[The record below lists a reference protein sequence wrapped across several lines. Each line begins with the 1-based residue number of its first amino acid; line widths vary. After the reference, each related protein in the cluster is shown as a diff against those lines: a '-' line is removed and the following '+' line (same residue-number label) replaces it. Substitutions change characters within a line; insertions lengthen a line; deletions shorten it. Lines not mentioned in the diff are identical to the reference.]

1 MRNVQL
7 KHIDALLRH
16 LGLIKAKLLTLKR
29 EDPFMNKISDDFKQ
43 PLNEKLMENLDR
55 LCHHM
60 KPEITLGKNV
70 FYFIGFFRH
79 QLLCSLYICREFL
92 RTFLRYQLLKISWGF
107 TDMFHSIKKI
117 YNVA

>member
-1 MRNVQL
+1 MKGSKGSNLIWGQIKAMRNVQL

-79 QLLCSLYICREFL
+79 QLLCRYIFAENF
-92 RTFLRYQLLKISWGF
+92 
-107 TDMFHSIKKI
+107 
-117 YNVA
+117 

>member
-60 KPEITLGKNV
+60 KPEITLGK
-70 FYFIGFFRH
+70 
-79 QLLCSLYICREFL
+79 
-92 RTFLRYQLLKISWGF
+92 RTFILSLFLSTSFFVAFEFAENFFEISTF
-107 TDMFHSIKKI
+107 ED
-117 YNVA
+117 

>member
-60 KPEITLGKNV
+60 KPEITLGKIMY
-70 FYFIGFFRH
+70 FYFIAFFRH
-79 QLLCSLYICREFL
+79 QLLRSFFCLPTI
-92 RTFLRYQLLKISWGF
+92 
-107 TDMFHSIKKI
+107 
-117 YNVA
+117 

>member
-29 EDPFMNKISDDFKQ
+29 EDPFMNRISDDFKQ

-60 KPEITLGKNV
+60 KPEITLGKIMYL
-70 FYFIGFFRH
+70 YFIAFFRH
-79 QLLCSLYICREFL
+79 QLLCSFCISREFL
-92 RTFLRYQLLKISWGF
+92 STFLRYQLLKVSWGF
-107 TDMFHSIKKI
+107 IDIFARIH
-117 YNVA
+117 